1 MLGLQA
7 LYKSMQTGQSVS
19 NAEREREDQVYH
31 LSLLNVDNKEDDS
44 RLVEFPN
51 VQAIINK
58 KKKKKKQTKASR

>member
-1 MLGLQA
+1 M
-7 LYKSMQTGQSVS
+7 
-19 NAEREREDQVYH
+19 YH

-58 KKKKKKQTKASR
+58 KKKKKNRRKQVDNHLTEGNVFFFFFLQSRKV